1 MKTKIIF
8 ILLMITICFSFSKQV
23 NNYTD
28 SSVYYLD
35 SERGDDNNNG
45 LSPSAALKTLAKAST
60 LSLKAG
66 DKLLLKGGQVFKGT
80 LILDSVS
87 GKPALPV
94 IISSYANSRAIIMSG
109 DSTAFKASNCN
120 FMVVKNLI
128 CKGSGRLNG
137 NDANGFDFIDNTNLF
152 VDSVEASG
160 YLFSGINFMGGSH
173 IRITNAYAH
182 DNGYCGIHVT
192 ADRKGKENT
201 QGKPIRNIYI
211 GYSVAENNP
220 GCPKIKDN
228 HSGNG
233 ILVGGVT
240 NGTIEYCESMRNG
253 WDMPRKGNGPV
264 GIWAY
269 QSDRITIQHCYAHHN
284 ATSPEGKDGGGFDF
298 DGGVT
303 NSVMQYNLSVLNEGP
318 GYGIFQYA
326 GAQEWY
332 NNVVRYNIS
341 YQDGIKNGQCG
352 ILMWCDPAAIPMKG
366 FHAYNN
372 TIVNKFGHGINFLP
386 GHYENFVFENNIL
399 SLTGNANKFVGGEFT
414 GALFNNNLYWSEK
427 PADKTFPPFNN
438 FIDSSLVLLDPMI
451 EMPDNETIKVNSIN
465 EVNSIPWFRLKKNS
479 PARNSGKKIDSPG
492 EFDYWGNT
500 LLNFENPSIG
510 AYSLTHSYAMPGK
523 ELLKMAEK
531 ILYKKTPQEDM
542 YLYLLR
548 PEKTAKEALPAII
561 YFTGGGWV
569 MGDVANQIPIAAW
582 FTEHGIVSITADY
595 RVKSRHQTSPLECI
609 ADAKSAVRYVRI
621 HAKELGIDPNRIILA
636 GGSAGGHIA
645 ACTQLEGGDEPGE
658 NLKISTKPNALV
670 LHNPALGVG
679 YGTEFFSKH
688 PEFSPVLNV
697 KKNFPPTIITCGTDD
712 ELTPISGAMEF
723 IDKMHKSGNV
733 SELITIEGA
742 GHSCDWPV
750 SNPNFYPA
758 MKGIIAFLKQNKII
772 GEN

>member
-1 MKTKIIF
+1 MKKSKHQIL
-8 ILLMITICFSFSKQV
+8 ILLISLLFISGNSFGTI
-23 NNYTD
+23 
-28 SSVYYLD
+28 YYINA
-35 SERGDDNNNG
+35 SAGSDNNDG
-45 LSPSAALKTLAKAST
+45 LSPQNAWRTLEKANT
-60 LSLKAG
+60 GDFRAG
-66 DKLLLKGGQVFKGT
+66 DKILLKGGQTFTGSISLK
-80 LILDSVS
+80 SVS
-87 GKPALPV
+87 GQEGSPILISSFGGERA
-94 IISSYANSRAIIMSG
+94 IISSG
-109 DSTAFKASNCN
+109 DSVALLADNCD
-120 FMVVKNLI
+120 FLLVKNLI

-137 NDANGFDFIDNTNLF
+137 NDANGFDFINNTNLV

-160 YLFSGINFMGGSH
+160 FLFSGIRIKGGRN
-173 IRITNAYAH
+173 IRVTNTFAH
-182 DNGYCGIHVT
+182 DNGFCGIHVT
-192 ADRKGKENT
+192 SDKNGKDDSKE
-201 QGKPIRNIYI
+201 KSIRNVYI
-211 GYSVAENNP
+211 GYCVTDNNP
-220 GCPKIKDN
+220 GCPAITDN

-233 ILVGGVT
+233 ILIGGVT

-269 QSDRITIQHCYAHHN
+269 QSDSITIQHCYAHHN

-298 DGGVT
+298 DGGMT
-303 NSVMQYNLSVLNEGP
+303 NSVMQYNLSAFNEGP

-326 GAQEWY
+326 DALEWY

-341 YQDGIKNGQCG
+341 YHDGIKNGQCG
-352 ILMWCDPAAIPMKG
+352 IVMWCDQTAIPMKD

-372 TIVNKFGHGINFLP
+372 TIVNKFGYGINFLP
-386 GHYENFVFENNIL
+386 GHYKNFVFENNIL
-399 SLTGNANKFVGGEFT
+399 SLTETANKFVGGEFS

-427 PADKTFPPFNN
+427 PADKSFPPFKN

-451 EMPDNETIKVNSIN
+451 EIPDNETIALNSIS

-479 PARNSGKKIDSPG
+479 PALNGGKKIASPG

-523 ELLKMAEK
+523 ELMKIAEK

-548 PEKTAKEALPAII
+548 PEKTTKEALPAII

-582 FTEHGIVSITADY
+582 FTEHGVVSITADY
-595 RVKSRHQTSPLECI
+595 RVKWRHQTSPLECI
-609 ADAKSAVRYVRI
+609 ADAKTAVRYVRT
-621 HAKELGIDPNRIILA
+621 HAKELGIGPNQIIVA

-658 NLKISTKPNALV
+658 NLKISSNPNALV

-679 YGTEFFSKH
+679 FGAEFFSKH

-697 KKNFPPTIITCGTDD
+697 KKNFPPTIITCGTKD
-712 ELTPISGAMEF
+712 ELTPISGAREF
-723 IDKMHKSGNV
+723 VDKMQKSGNV
-733 SELITIEGA
+733 CELIPIEGA

-758 MKGIIAFLKQNKII
+758 MNGITTFLKKNKII
-772 GEN
+772 SGN